1 LLIKINGVNGLY
13 PLTPFLLLL
22 LSGGE
27 SLLLSARF
35 IQHVIREK
43 FMAEAAHQVPKMM
56 SAMLLTGHGD
66 VDKLQYRQDV
76 ATPKPG
82 VGQVLVQV
90 TATAKNNTDRKAR
103 EGLYPTKGK
112 EEVTSFAMGG
122 SPTLT
127 FPRIQGAD
135 IAGRVVAVGE
145 GVDAARIGERGLL
158 DFNIY
163 VDERRDINLTPDY
176 YGHGADGGYADFVAV
191 PADQFH
197 HVPNSELRDAELAAM
212 GMCSYQ
218 TAYHMMTSANVS
230 AGERVLVTGA
240 SGGVGTALIQLC
252 RIVGAVPYAVSQP
265 DKADAL
271 LALGAEAVID
281 RGDLSTFVERVLA
294 TTDGKPID
302 AVMDLVG
309 GQMTDLF
316 IDTMI
321 VDMQGRNS
329 YPRLSIAGAS
339 GGNISEIMWT
349 RIYLYQVQVFGVSHG
364 TREEAEQLIEWIR
377 SGALKPVL
385 HGAFKLSDLHNAERY
400 FVSRGSNYLG
410 KIVIVPDAQWETHG
424 APFALTTA

>member
-1 LLIKINGVNGLY
+1 
-13 PLTPFLLLL
+13 
-22 LSGGE
+22 
-27 SLLLSARF
+27 
-35 IQHVIREK
+35 
-43 FMAEAAHQVPKMM
+43 MAEAAPQLPKTM

-76 ATPKPG
+76 VTPRPG
-82 VGQVLVQV
+82 PGQVLVQV

-145 GVDAARIGERGLL
+145 GVDVSRIGERGLL

-163 VDERRDINLTPDY
+163 ADERRDINLTPDY
-176 YGHGADGGYADFVAV
+176 YGHGADGGYAEYVVV

-197 HVPNSELRDAELAAM
+197 HVPNPKLQDAELASM

-218 TAYHMMTSANVS
+218 TAYHMMTSANIS
-230 AGERVLVTGA
+230 AGECVLVTGA

-252 RIVGAVPYAVSQP
+252 RIVGAIPYAVSQL

-281 RGDLSTFVERVLA
+281 RGDLATFVERVLA
-294 TTDGKPID
+294 ETSGKPID

-321 VDMQGRNS
+321 VDMQGRS
-329 YPRLSIAGAS
+329 RYPRLSIAGAS
-339 GGNISEIMWT
+339 GGNISEMMWT
-349 RIYLYQVQVFGVSHG
+349 RIYLYQVQIFGVSHG

-400 FVSRGSNYLG
+400 FVNRDSNYLG

-424 APFALTTA
+424 APFALATAEEQGL

>member
-1 LLIKINGVNGLY
+1 
-13 PLTPFLLLL
+13 
-22 LSGGE
+22 
-27 SLLLSARF
+27 
-35 IQHVIREK
+35 
-43 FMAEAAHQVPKMM
+43 MAEAAHQVPKMM

-82 VGQVLVQV
+82 GGQVLVQV

-163 VDERRDINLTPDY
+163 ADERRDINLTPDY

-197 HVPNSELRDAELAAM
+197 HVPNPELRDAELAAM

-349 RIYLYQVQVFGVSHG
+349 RIYLYQVQIFGVSHG

>member
-1 LLIKINGVNGLY
+1 MVG
-13 PLTPFLLLL
+13 TA
-22 LSGGE
+22 S
-27 SLLLSARF
+27 
-35 IQHVIREK
+35 
-43 FMAEAAHQVPKMM
+43 QVPKTM
-56 SAMLLTGHGD
+56 SAMLLTGHGG
-66 VDKLQYRQDV
+66 VEKLQYRQDV
-76 ATPKPG
+76 LTPKPG
-82 VGQVLVQV
+82 LGQVLVQV

-135 IAGRVVAVGE
+135 IVGRVVAVGD
-145 GVDAARIGERGLL
+145 GVETSRIGERGLL

-163 VDERRDINLTPDY
+163 ADERRDINLTPDY
-176 YGHGADGGYADFVAV
+176 YGHGADGGYADYVVV

-197 HVPNSELRDAELAAM
+197 HVPNPELQDAELAAM

-252 RIVGAVPYAVSQP
+252 RIVGAIPYAVSQL

-271 LALGAEAVID
+271 LTLGAEAVID
-281 RGDLSTFVERVLA
+281 RGDLSTFVERVMA
-294 TTDGKPID
+294 ETNGKPID

-321 VDMQGRNS
+321 VDMQGRSS

-339 GGNISEIMWT
+339 GGNLSEMMWT
-349 RIYLYQVQVFGVSHG
+349 RIYLYQVQIFGVSHG
-364 TREEAEQLIEWIR
+364 TREEAQQLIEWIR

-385 HGAFKLSDLHNAERY
+385 HAAFKLSDLHNAERY
-400 FVSRGSNYLG
+400 FVNRGSNYLG
-410 KIVIVPDAQWETHG
+410 KIVIVPDAQWGTHG
-424 APFALTTA
+424 EPFALTSA